1 MTNSKRLPR
10 SVQISE
16 ALIREISSGV
26 LIDGA
31 RLPTEKKM
39 AEQYDVA
46 VGTLRKSLAILE
58 SKGLLERIQGSG
70 NYIRVKQEVESVYKF
85 FRLELLKGGGLPT
98 AKILSISP
106 AIKEPEFPKFGESK
120 TGYKI
125 IRLRYLDDILIAL
138 EQIWLDRRFTNE
150 MRITDVSESLYNY
163 YKTSLNLVISRM
175 EDKIS
180 FQAVPDWAP
189 EEFNLRAEAMAGY
202 IERIGWDQ
210 FDQPAEFSK
219 TWFNPDVC
227 IYVNRT

>member
-26 LIDGA
+26 LMDGA
-31 RLPTEKKM
+31 RLPTEKQM
-39 AEQYDVA
+39 AAQYDVA

-85 FRLELLKGGGLPT
+85 FRLELLEGGGLPT
-98 AKILSISP
+98 AKILSIAP
-106 AIKEPEFPKFGESK
+106 TIKKPGFPNFGDSNIA
-120 TGYKI
+120 YKI
-125 IRLRYLDDILIAL
+125 IRLRYLDETLIAL

-163 YKTSLNLVISRM
+163 YRTALNLVISRM

-189 EEFNLRAEAMAGY
+189 EEFNLSSGTMAGY

-227 IYVNRT
+227 NYVNRT